1 MELTGVPALPGD
13 VIQSYVAAR
22 LWDQCALRDG
32 LETQARRTPA
42 KVALADAAGS
52 WSYARLEDQ
61 VARAVACLR
70 QRGVAAGTPVLV
82 IAPLV
87 AEAVVAYHAIIRCGG
102 IAVMLDRKCG
112 QADVRHA
119 LGLVDCALVITTP
132 ALRERLRLTSDGPP
146 VLSFDALSQ
155 RPDAVRDWPE
165 PDPRAP
171 RAVVFTSGTTS
182 RPKAVVHSLNTIR
195 AGADSMARSLELTSQ
210 DAAFLSTP
218 VASITGLVQVHLTI
232 DGGARLILE
241 DHFEAASSL
250 ERLRAQHASVLGGAP
265 IIIEELFREAE
276 RRKVTT
282 LPLRAICL
290 GGTLIPRPVL
300 AYAIEQFGITPVRV
314 YGSSETPCATTTAPS
329 DRDAVR
335 IADDGVCARGVELAT
350 DGPLPGELLVRGPM
364 RFLGYLDA
372 TDNDEAFVAGGWF
385 RTGDLGTVSQGRLT
399 VTGRL
404 KEIVSRKGMKI
415 SLAEVDEAAATLAD
429 VQEATCYGVPDS
441 QTGERLVL
449 AIRCS
454 GPHASFD
461 AITGQLRSA
470 GLAAWKLPEEIVFW
484 DEPLPRTA
492 SGKVLR
498 PAVAAAA
505 QGRPYGQAARLLAAD
520 QPG

>member
-1 MELTGVPALPGD
+1 MELTGRPAIPRD
-13 VIQSYVAAR
+13 VLESYVTAG
-22 LWDQCALRDG
+22 LWDAGHLRDG
-32 LETQARRTPA
+32 IEKQADRAPA

-52 WSYARLEDQ
+52 WCYARLEDH
-61 VARAVACLR
+61 VARAAACLR
-70 QRGVAAGTPVLV
+70 RHGVAAGTPVLV

-112 QADVRHA
+112 PADFRHA
-119 LGLVDCALVITTP
+119 LGLVDCALAITTP
-132 ALRERLRLTSDGPP
+132 ALADRLGMTSNGPP
-146 VLSFDALSQ
+146 ALFFGVLGQWRDAC
-155 RPDAVRDWPE
+155 RDWPE

-195 AGADSMARSLELTSQ
+195 AGAESMARSLELTSY
-210 DAAFLSTP
+210 DAAFLSAP
-218 VASITGLVQVHLTI
+218 VASITGLVQVHLTL
-232 DGGARLILE
+232 DRGARLILE
-241 DHFEAASSL
+241 DRFEAPGSL
-250 ERLRAQHASVLGGAP
+250 DRLRAQRATVLGGAP

-276 RRKVTT
+276 RRKVAT

-290 GGTLIPRPVL
+290 GGTMVPRPVL
-300 AYAIEQFGITPVRV
+300 AYAIEHFGITPVRV

-335 IADDGVCARGVELAT
+335 IADDGVCAEGVELAT
-350 DGPLPGELLVRGPM
+350 DGPPPGELLVRGPM
-364 RFLGYLDA
+364 RFLGYLDGA
-372 TDNDEAFVAGGWF
+372 DNLEAFAEGGWF
-385 RTGDLGTVSQGRLT
+385 RTGDLGTVERGRLT

-415 SLAEVDEAAATLAD
+415 SLAEVDEAAATLAG
-429 VQEATCYGVPDS
+429 VQEAACYGVPDR
-441 QTGERLVL
+441 QAGERLVL
-449 AIRCS
+449 AIRCD
-454 GPHASFD
+454 GPQASFE

-470 GLAAWKLPEEIVFW
+470 GLATWKLPEQIVFW

-492 SGKVLR
+492 SGKVQR
-498 PAVAAAA
+498 RAVAVGAA
-505 QGRPYGQAARLLAAD
+505 GRPCGQAARLRAAD